1 MNLASVRGPL
11 LHLVLIQ
18 VCGLLAGHSQ
28 GPYLGGVVDQLVWP
42 TLLQGYVVNLA
53 PTHPPG
59 QVTHYLHHQDVHH
72 QPVVHKGAHPGL
84 AALLPKYPEIHS
96 AQFPSLF
103 LCTNMSYSPY
113 YMPWPIITI
122 VVQLRWNHL
131 EFTVVTR

>member
-11 LHLVLIQ
+11 LHLVLVQ

-59 QVTHYLHHQDVHH
+59 QVTHCAALALPKKTQVRLLSSPSTHRPILIPISVLVPVHH
-72 QPVVHKGAHPGL
+72 HGPQSLHQVHHHLHCGGNETGL
-84 AALLPKYPEIHS
+84 D
-96 AQFPSLF
+96 
-103 LCTNMSYSPY
+103 
-113 YMPWPIITI
+113 I
-122 VVQLRWNHL
+122 VG
-131 EFTVVTR
+131 